1 MSPGVG
7 KIRVF
12 NTTSSSNKIFRFPG
26 SEKQKNGD
34 AIPPLLLLTFLQL
47 CSSLPFIFARHLEAC
62 PPPVIKL
69 IIPGERLTRYGSQR
83 ITIGCK
89 KPIIRTPAQITNSA
103 SLATKHLSQGGAK
116 FLDAIKKLSDFK
128 GDTFSQFFPW
138 STDNSGQISPH
149 AQCPIFNGRRVL
161 LMFKFAHFDI
171 KGLLLN
177 IAKPKPMKCAHLS
190 IFGRLLLLTTI
201 VNQFNEFC
209 MIDCA

>member
-1 MSPGVG
+1 M
-7 KIRVF
+7 VF
-12 NTTSSSNKIFRFPG
+12 WREQSSAASCLDL
-26 SEKQKNGD
+26 ST
-34 AIPPLLLLTFLQL
+34 ALSLLARRAQL
-47 CSSLPFIFARHLEAC
+47 C
-62 PPPVIKL
+62 PPVIKL

-171 KGLLLN
+171 NRLLMEVANSKL
-177 IAKPKPMKCAHLS
+177 LVS
-190 IFGRLLLLTTI
+190 IFGRPI
-201 VNQFNEFC
+201 ISAPIINQFNEFC
-209 MIDCA
+209 LIDRV